1 MRTSQLLLA
10 TLKESPQDAELIS
23 HQLMLRAGLIRKL
36 ASGLYTW
43 LPLGLRVLRKVEQ
56 VVREEMNAI
65 HAQELLMPVVQPAEL
80 WEETDRWEQFGP
92 QLLKIK
98 DRHNRSFCF
107 GPTHEEVITDLVRNE
122 LQSYKELP
130 CCFYQIQTKF
140 RDEIRPRFGV
150 MRAREFLMKDAYSF
164 HMDQAS
170 LQETYDAMY
179 QAYSK
184 IFDRLGLTYR
194 SVLADTG
201 AIGGSLSHEFHVLA
215 DSGEDAIAYCDNSD
229 YAANV
234 EAATTQ
240 KSEEQPAP
248 ATQDMH
254 LCDTPNIRSVKEQA
268 KFMGLETQQIIKTLL
283 VKGINNSAVA
293 LLLRGDDELNTLK
306 AEKHELVHSP
316 LMLIDEQAVT
326 DISGCQPGFVG
337 PMDLNIPI
345 VADYTVLNMSDFSCG
360 ANTNDKHYIG
370 VNWERDLPVPSEQA
384 DLRTAKAGDTSPD
397 GKGSLSICRGIEV
410 GHIFQ
415 LGNKYS
421 KSMQATVLND
431 KGQAVAPEMGCYG
444 IGVSRIVA
452 AAIEQN
458 YDENGI
464 IWPGAMAP
472 FSVILVPLKYNKS
485 HRVRE
490 AAMKIY
496 DALKNNNV
504 EVLLDDRSERPGRMF
519 AEADLIGFPHRI
531 VIGERGL
538 DDGIVE
544 YKARHSSDIEKIK
557 LDNVLYFLQGKFK
570 AD

>member
-1 MRTSQLLLA
+1 MRTSQFLLA

-56 VVREEMNAI
+56 VVREEMDAI

-80 WEETDRWEQFGP
+80 WEETKRWDQFGP

-98 DRHNRSFCF
+98 DRHERSFCF

-170 LQETYDAMY
+170 LQQTYEDMY
-179 QAYSK
+179 QAYSN
-184 IFDRLGLTYR
+184 IFNRLGLTHR

-215 DSGEDAIAYCDNSD
+215 DSGEDAIAFCEQSD

-240 KSEEQPAP
+240 ISNSQPAP
-248 ATQDMH
+248 AQKNLSLT
-254 LCDTPNIRSVKEQA
+254 DTPNIRSVKEQA
-268 KFMGLETQQIIKTLL
+268 KFMGLETQQILKTLL
-283 VKGINNSAVA
+283 VKGTNTEAVA

-306 AEKHELVHSP
+306 AEKHELIYQP
-316 LMLIDEQAVT
+316 LTLVDEQVVENISNCQSGFIGPIGLNVPIIADHAVL
-326 DISGCQPGFVG
+326 S
-337 PMDLNIPI
+337 
-345 VADYTVLNMSDFSCG
+345 MSDFSCG
-360 ANTNDKHYIG
+360 ANANDKHYIG
-370 VNWERDLPVPSEQA
+370 VNWGRDLPTPTEQF
-384 DLRTAKAGDTSPD
+384 DLRTVKAGDTSPD
-397 GKGSLSICRGIEV
+397 GKGHLSICRGIEV

-415 LGNKYS
+415 LGSKYS

-444 IGVSRIVA
+444 IGISRIVA
-452 AAIEQN
+452 AAIEQHH
-458 YDENGI
+458 DENGI
-464 IWPGAMAP
+464 TWPDAMAP
-472 FSVILVPLKYNKS
+472 FSVVLVPLKYNKS

-490 AAMKIY
+490 AATKIY
-496 DALKNNNV
+496 DALKNNNI

-519 AEADLIGFPHRI
+519 AEADLIGIPHRI

-538 DDGIVE
+538 DDGVVE
-544 YKARHSSDIEKIK
+544 YKARRSSDIEKVEV
-557 LDNVLYFLQGKFK
+557 DNILNFLLERI
-570 AD
+570 

>member
-98 DRHNRSFCF
+98 DRHDRSFCF

-164 HMDQAS
+164 HIDQAS

-240 KSEEQPAP
+240 RSEEQPAP
-248 ATQDMH
+248 ATQDMR

-268 KFMGLETQQIIKTLL
+268 KFMGLETQQIVKTLL
-283 VKGINNSAVA
+283 VKGINTNAVA
-293 LLLRGDDELNTLK
+293 LLLRGDDVLNTLK

-316 LMLIDEQAVT
+316 LTLIDEQAVT

-384 DLRTAKAGDTSPD
+384 DLRTVKAGDTSPD

-458 YDENGI
+458 HDENGI
-464 IWPGAMAP
+464 IWPDAMAP

-496 DALKNNNV
+496 DALKNNNI

-544 YKARHSSDIEKIK
+544 YKARRSSDIEKIK
-557 LDNVLYFLQGKFK
+557 LDNVLDFLQGKLK